1 MRQGKGSFA
10 AGVLVGVIAGLTA
23 GMVTV
28 AHSTTG
34 KKAWDR
40 FGDMFQA
47 GYVSGF
53 LDCVS
58 IAKAMDR
65 ESYVARNY
73 IMPPAIKPSH
83 YQVWINEAYQD
94 PKNGEKT
101 VPQLLV
107 LAGYRLQAK
116 YGPEVPPNDVSMEAL
131 RSAVDARRSAYREA
145 EAARKELE
153 AAKSA
158 DGVTDPP
165 APAPQGAQDSNAPNA
180 SPPSSGAAEGAPP
193 PAK

>member
-10 AGVLVGVIAGLTA
+10 AGVLVGVVAGLTA

-47 GYVSGF
+47 GYISGF

-65 ESYVARNY
+65 ESYVARSY
-73 IMPPAIKPSH
+73 IMPPSTKASH
-83 YQVWINEAYQD
+83 YQAWINEAYKD
-94 PKNGEKT
+94 PKNLEKT

-107 LAGYRLQAK
+107 IAGYRLETK
-116 YGPEVPPNDVSMEAL
+116 FGPEVPPNDVSMEGL
-131 RSAVDARRSAYREA
+131 RSAIESRRQAFREA

-153 AAKSA
+153 AARAADGKSA
-158 DGVTDPP
+158 TPAANDSTGTKDAGAAPP
-165 APAPQGAQDSNAPNA
+165 A
-180 SPPSSGAAEGAPP
+180 SGTAADPP
-193 PAK
+193 PAE